1 MCAIVGKPLMS
12 AYMHEKNLGQLPV
25 LTSLAMT
32 SAAILCSW
40 YVVSP
45 WTCHRADHP
54 SSSSSPHLGQVSVS
68 VSVSASKYRYRYRY
82 RFLVSVTALI
92 TTIFR
97 PKITLSRMTTSFFR
111 TTPLGLGLDLVSVLY
126 TVA

>member
-1 MCAIVGKPLMS
+1 MCAIVEKPLMS

-32 SAAILCSW
+32 TGVILCRW

-45 WTCHRADHP
+45 WTCHRAEHP
-54 SSSSSPHLGQVSVS
+54 SSSSSPHLGQVSVSVS

-92 TTIFR
+92 NIHRFLKFQTRFNT
-97 PKITLSRMTTSFFR
+97 
-111 TTPLGLGLDLVSVLY
+111 D
-126 TVA
+126 

>member
-25 LTSLAMT
+25 LTSLAVT
-32 SAAILCSW
+32 TGAILCRW

-45 WTCHRADHP
+45 WTCHRAEYP
-54 SSSSSPHLGQVSVS
+54 SSSSSPPHLGQVSVS

-82 RFLVSVTALI
+82 RFLVSVTALMF
-92 TTIFR
+92 TD
-97 PKITLSRMTTSFFR
+97 
-111 TTPLGLGLDLVSVLY
+111 LGYIHLY
-126 TVA
+126 YSLLYYIYYIILYIIYLIL